1 MARKLFISF
10 LGTNFYY
17 ECYYTDGGWES
28 NKTRYV
34 QQATIERLVA
44 LNEAPDAVRIFIT
57 QQAFISNWDKGN
69 DKRENKSKKETEKY
83 VRLGRILDGM
93 NLNGDVKAVTDMQVG
108 NDEEEMWEIF
118 QRVYDEIEEGD
129 ELYIDLTHAFRYLPM
144 LVLVL
149 SNYAKFLKHVSI
161 KWLSYGNWE
170 GRDIQ
175 TNRAPIVNL
184 LPLTKLQDWTS
195 AASEYL
201 KYGYTSK
208 LTENIMDILKPLLK
222 NEETRTEDINN
233 VREFAKCLTDYAAER
248 LVCRGLKI
256 EEGKTAMSLSTVIN
270 KIENTG
276 IVPLNPVF
284 EKIKKGMDDK
294 SPSANLCLKA
304 AEWCY
309 KRNLF
314 QQAATL
320 LREGVITFFCMRHSI
335 DISSIN
341 ERDLVSKA
349 IEIRYEHKENNKDLW
364 DIDDEYIP
372 KVSELLDDGLLTNNR
387 VVVSF
392 ISMRDA
398 RNDYDHAGFRP
409 GPMPYKKII
418 RKIGSSIKTF
428 NNLLGEQ
435 TETWKHPVKEKIF
448 LNISNHP
455 IAGWDVEQIDAAKE
469 FGTIKDY
476 PFPSVC
482 AVASADDIDRLAGE
496 TARDI
501 LCEYPDANITAH
513 VMGEMTFTFALV
525 TKLKDL
531 GIRCVA
537 SCTDRVAENLGNGD
551 KLSHFHFAQFRE
563 Y

>member
-1 MARKLFISF
+1 MERKLFISF
-10 LGTNFYY
+10 LGTNFYK
-17 ECYYTDGGWES
+17 ECYYTDKDWES
-28 NKTRYV
+28 RKTRYI
-34 QQATIERLVA
+34 QQATLERLVA
-44 LNEAPDAVRIFIT
+44 LDNEPDAVRIFIT
-57 QQAFISNWDKGN
+57 KQAFISNWDKDN
-69 DKRENKSKKETEKY
+69 DKRENKSTKEIEKY

-93 NLNGDVKAVTDMQVG
+93 SLHGDVKAVTDMPVG

-170 GRDIQ
+170 GRDTQ
-175 TNRAPIVNL
+175 SDRAPIVNL

-195 AASEYL
+195 ASSEYL

-222 NEETRTEDINN
+222 NEATRTEDVTN
-233 VREFAKCLTDYAAER
+233 VREFARCLTDYAAER
-248 LVCRGLKI
+248 LVCRGMEI
-256 EEGKTAMSLSTVIN
+256 EKGETAMSLSKVIN
-270 KIENTG
+270 KIANTG

-284 EKIKKGMDDK
+284 EKIKESMDDK
-294 SPSANLCLKA
+294 SPCASLCLKA

-320 LREGVITFFCMRHSI
+320 LREGVITFFCNRHSI
-335 DISSIN
+335 NMSKIE
-341 ERDLVSKA
+341 ERELVSKA
-349 IEIRYEHKENNKDLW
+349 IEIRYDHKENNNALW
-364 DIDDEYIP
+364 NIDDGYKP
-372 KVSELLDDGLLTNNR
+372 KVSELLNDELLTNDK
-387 VVVSF
+387 VIGSF
-392 ISMRDA
+392 ISMRDV
-398 RNDYDHAGFRP
+398 RNDYNHAGFRP
-409 GPMPYKKII
+409 GPMSYKKIT
-418 RKIGSSIKTF
+418 RKISSSIETF
-428 NNLLGEQ
+428 NNLLGGNA
-435 TETWKHPVKEKIF
+435 ETLKRPNRKRIF

-455 IAGWDVEQIDAAKE
+455 IAGWNEEQIDAARGLGKV
-469 FGTIKDY
+469 KDY
-476 PFPSVC
+476 PFP
-482 AVASADDIDRLAGE
+482 AVSATASADEIDNLAFE
-496 TARDI
+496 AARDI
-501 LCEYPDANITAH
+501 LSEYPDADITAH

-525 TKLKDL
+525 TKLKAL

>member
-10 LGTNFYY
+10 LGTNFYH

-34 QQATIERLVA
+34 QQATLERLVA

-57 QQAFISNWDKGN
+57 QQAFIDNWNKDNG
-69 DKRENKSKKETEKY
+69 KRENKFTKQTEQY
-83 VRLGRILDGM
+83 VRLGRILDSM
-93 NLNGDVKAVTDMQVG
+93 NLQSDVKAIVDMPVG
-108 NDEEEMWEIF
+108 NDQEEMWEIF
-118 QRVYDEIEEGD
+118 QRVYDEIENGD

-184 LPLTKLQDWTS
+184 LPLTKLQDWTL

-222 NEETRTEDINN
+222 NEETRTEDVNN

-248 LVCRGLKI
+248 LVCRGLDI
-256 EEGKTAMSLSTVIN
+256 EEGKTAMSLSTVLN

-284 EKIKKGMDDK
+284 EKIKKSMEEH

-320 LREGVITFFCMRHSI
+320 LREGVITFFCKRHSI
-335 DISSIN
+335 DTSSII
-341 ERDLVSKA
+341 ERELVSKA
-349 IEIRYEHKENNKDLW
+349 IEIRYGHKENNKELW
-364 DIDDEYIP
+364 KIKDEYMQ
-372 KVSELLDDGLLTNNR
+372 KVQELLDDGLLTNDM
-387 VVVSF
+387 VISF
-392 ISMRDA
+392 ISMRDV
-398 RNDYDHAGFRP
+398 RNDYNHAGFRP
-409 GPMPYKKII
+409 GAMSYKKITQ
-418 RKIGSSIKTF
+418 KIGSSIKTF

-448 LNISNHP
+448 LNVSNHP
-455 IAGWDVEQIDAAKE
+455 IAGWDEDQIEAAKV
-469 FGTIKDY
+469 FGKLKDY

-482 AVASADDIDRLAGE
+482 AVASTDDIYRLACE

-501 LCEYPDANITAH
+501 LCEYPDADITAH

-525 TKLKDL
+525 TKLKAL

-551 KLSHFHFAQFRE
+551 KLSHFHFAQIRE